1 MRTHPRGPSW
11 RAALWLR
18 RQRVRGRSAFVWR
31 WLVPRFA
38 LPAAFL
44 ATVARALTEPFRW
57 PHFLLHVAVNL
68 IGAGVLGGYI
78 AGRLLWEMIVAV
90 DGRGA
95 AARRRE

>member
-18 RQRVRGRSAFVWR
+18 RQRVRGRSAFIWQ

-38 LPAAFL
+38 LPVAFL
-44 ATVARALTEPFRW
+44 TTVLRALTEPFRW
-57 PHFLLHVAVNL
+57 PHFLLHVGVNL

-78 AGRLLWEMIVAV
+78 AGRLLWEMIVAAG
-90 DGRGA
+90 GRGDGA
-95 AARRRE
+95 GRRD